1 MYSITSFFTDAV
13 LRAPTIGS
21 MLMCFSAALV
31 GVIVFLRKQSL
42 IGEALSHAT
51 YPGVLMGVVSGILF
65 SVNADQE
72 FIITGFII
80 VGAFIFAL
88 IALWCIHQ
96 LEHKWN
102 IRTDS
107 ALCFILATFFGL
119 GVTLS
124 SYLQFTHPIFY
135 KQSQNYL
142 YGQAATMTDYH
153 IGIYALL
160 LLIVLSIIL
169 IFYKEIQTIIFD
181 REYAKSLGIPV
192 RFIDSSLF
200 ILIALALV
208 TGIRS
213 VGVVLMSAM
222 LVIPAATA
230 RQYTNKLFNM
240 LLLAGFFGLLSGFL
254 GNYLSVEISHK
265 LLQKYPTA
273 RLSLPTGPMIV
284 LSAAIICLISLL
296 FAPERGYLIRQF
308 RILFFQDQC
317 IRENM
322 LKAIWRKG
330 PTEAIS
336 FSAIAESQ
344 TVSNFY
350 VWICLMRLVHQGWV
364 DHIHHDQYVLTPDGQ
379 LRAAHIVRLHR
390 LWEVYLADYL
400 GVGAE
405 KVHRSAEEME
415 HIITPELEKELTLL
429 LHDPKSDPHHQPIP
443 PRPAY

>member
-1 MYSITSFFTDAV
+1 MYSFTSFFTDAV

-51 YPGVLMGVVSGILF
+51 YPGVIFGAIAGILF
-65 SVNADQE
+65 TLDTDQE
-72 FIITGFII
+72 FAITSLIIA
-80 VGAFIFAL
+80 GAFLFAL
-88 IALWCIHQ
+88 IALWCIHH
-96 LEHKWN
+96 LEQKWN

-119 GVTLS
+119 GVTLA
-124 SYLQFTHPIFY
+124 SYLQFTHPAFY

-153 IGIYALL
+153 IAIYAILL
-160 LLIVLSIIL
+160 LVVVGIIL
-169 IFYKEIQTIIFD
+169 FFYKEIQTIAFD

-192 RFIDSSLF
+192 RFIDVCLF
-200 ILIALALV
+200 VLIALALV

-222 LVIPAATA
+222 LVIPAAAA

-240 LLLAGFFGLLSGFL
+240 FMLAGFFGLLSGYL
-254 GNYLSVEISHK
+254 GNYLSVEISNALIHK
-265 LLQKYPTA
+265 FPGA
-273 RLSLPTGPMIV
+273 RLSIPTGPMIV
-284 LSAAIICLISLL
+284 LTAASVCLFSLL
-296 FAPERGYLIRQF
+296 FAPERGYLIRQM

-317 IRENM
+317 IRENI
-322 LKAIWRKG
+322 LKAMWRYG
-330 PTEAIS
+330 PKKSTP
-336 FSAIAESQ
+336 FSVIAESQ
-344 TVSNFY
+344 TASHSY
-350 VWICLMRLVHQGWV
+350 IWLCLMRLAHQGWV
-364 DHIHHDQYVLTPDGQ
+364 SHDHYDQYSLTADGE

-405 KVHRSAEEME
+405 RVHRSAEEME

-429 LHDPKSDPHHQPIP
+429 LKDPKQDPHHQPIP